1 MYARLISAPVV
12 LATLACA
19 ADTQPGCSIAGA
31 VFGMDP
37 LGESVLLKD
46 SGGYFRNVKV
56 TASTTAVKLSL
67 GTQGSRTPIRVADLN
82 TGDLVCVRGG
92 SAEAVQL
99 SVVTRADLHRAQLAF
114 LAEWQHDGVYGT
126 LSAIDIPGR
135 KLLVSPVPPSKEH
148 SPVEVS
154 VPASVRLRAAR
165 HDARLITD
173 SSSFQLDE
181 LRVGEPVY
189 VRGTRESGQQEL
201 AATLVLKG
209 GYRAILGILAEVR
222 VFDSAVRI
230 LEFGTGRSLRLKI
243 TPGQV
248 YRTTENLTDP
258 MRVVTQSGAVLSPV
272 GFADLQA
279 GDAILV
285 IGRADDGSSEGDGVI
300 AVTKFGA
307 FGVLPQDPQKN
318 AVWLL
323 AK

>member
-1 MYARLISAPVV
+1 MHARLISAPVL
-12 LATLACA
+12 LAAVGCA
-19 ADTQPGCSIAGA
+19 ADTQPACSMAGA

-67 GTQGSRTPIRVADLN
+67 GPEGSRTAIRVADLT

-92 SAEAVQL
+92 SVEAVQL
-99 SVVTRADLHRAQLAF
+99 SVVARADLHRAQLAF
-114 LAEWQHDGVYGT
+114 LADWQRDGVYGT
-126 LSAIDIPGR
+126 LSAIDISGR
-135 KLLVSPVPPSKEH
+135 KLLVSPLPPSKEH
-148 SPVEVS
+148 SPVQVS
-154 VPASVRLRAAR
+154 VPASARLRAAL
-165 HDARLITD
+165 HEARLITD
-173 SSSFQLDE
+173 SSSFQLEE

-189 VRGTRESGQQEL
+189 VRGSRESGQQEL

-222 VFDSAVRI
+222 VFDSAVQI
-230 LEFGTGRSLRLKI
+230 MEFGTGRSLRMKI
-243 TPGQV
+243 TPGQI

-258 MRVVTQSGAVLSPV
+258 MRVVTQSGAVLAPV

-285 IGRADDGSSEGDGVI
+285 IGRTNDGSAEGDGVI

-318 AVWLL
+318 AIWLL
-323 AK
+323 EK